1 MIKSLI
7 SALAL
12 STLVV
17 VGFAS
22 VAQAQHKCLYAPGT
36 SNKGCIPKPITPT
49 TPQLPKQ

>member
-12 STLVV
+12 STLMA
-17 VGFAS
+17 VGYAGA
-22 VAQAQHKCLYAPGT
+22 AQAQQRCLYPPGT

>member
-7 SALAL
+7 AALAL
-12 STLVV
+12 STLVG

-22 VAQAQHKCLYAPGT
+22 VAQAQQRCLYPPGT

-49 TPQLPKQ
+49 TPHLPKQ

>member
-12 STLVV
+12 SLMATIGLAGIV
-17 VGFAS
+17 
-22 VAQAQHKCLYAPGT
+22 QAQQRCLYPPGT